1 MPIKPINCQPRLE
14 ASLEEEAQD
23 DPPSREK
30 LKGNASEGEKALP
43 KHQNNHKS
51 TSEAFT

>member
-43 KHQNNHKS
+43 KHQNNPKS
-51 TSEAFT
+51 TSEACT